1 MHDKYSYK
9 PVKKINRGSY
19 KKSFSYS
26 YKPSKSNKKTNT
38 KLKVI
43 SIVSVPIFL
52 LGAAAKISDKRVDH
66 TEKLCQFTSLCYDL
80 GLDDLAKDH
89 QLKEI
94 RKTGVDAYYQKGRI
108 DKYYRKST
116 VITIRD
122 GYYAYEERQ
131 IPEGYELLEEPFHG
145 KDCCKTVEIPEA
157 IIIEEKSGQARQLL
171 LKK

>member
-1 MHDKYSYK
+1 MHDRYGYK
-9 PVKKINRGSY
+9 PTRRVNRRSY
-19 KKSFSYS
+19 RKSFGFS
-26 YKPSKSNKKTNT
+26 YKPSKSDKKINT

-52 LGAAAKISDKRVDH
+52 LGAVAKIGDKRVDH

-94 RKTGVDAYYQKGRI
+94 KKTGVDAYYQKGRT
-108 DKYYRKST
+108 DKYYRKSLT
-116 VITIRD
+116 VAVRD
-122 GYYAYEERQ
+122 GYYVHEEKQ
-131 IPEGYELLEEPFHG
+131 IPEGYELLEEPYHG
-145 KDCCKTVEIPEA
+145 NDCCKTVEIPEA
-157 IIIEEKSGQARQLL
+157 IIIEENSGKIRQLL